1 VVFLAAAYSLLQ
13 MEDFSDRQIGAQ
25 FSYSYIVVTVAAFTT
40 AGTNT
45 IAAYREILRRTFIK
59 SALPNLVQF

>member
-13 MEDFSDRQIGAQ
+13 MKDFSDRQIGAQ
-25 FSYSYIVVTVAAFTT
+25 FSYSYVVVTVAAFTT
-40 AGTNT
+40 ERANT
-45 IAAYREILRRTFIK
+45 VAAHREVLRRTFIK